1 MKMKKTIKKGSAL
14 ALALALSFP
23 QRFCLR
29 FMQPLVLITEKSCSL
44 TFELDGQYEELN
56 SLTIPIHLYR
66 VADVEE
72 NGEYRVL
79 AGYEDLDLA
88 SISNKTTAEDWEKL
102 AGKASELVE
111 KLAAAPTAEVQ
122 MQKPEGSDKSK
133 GVAGDL
139 STGMYLV
146 VAESVQSP
154 EYTYDL
160 PRI

>member
-14 ALALALSFP
+14 ALALALMLSATILPKVYAAFG
-23 QRFCLR
+23 
-29 FMQPLVLITEKSCSL
+29 IDTEKSCSL

-88 SISNKTTAEDWEKL
+88 SIRQQPKTGRSLQEKH
-102 AGKASELVE
+102 
-111 KLAAAPTAEVQ
+111 PNW
-122 MQKPEGSDKSK
+122 
-133 GVAGDL
+133 
-139 STGMYLV
+139 
-146 VAESVQSP
+146 
-154 EYTYDL
+154 
-160 PRI
+160 